1 MLANCIKNPV
11 EPLPQLEFRREIV
24 NAYLQSYGTPP
35 KGAGWSS
42 TSKSSISFNRV
53 ADYVRYDRMDHLVE
67 FISDKKK
74 GEDALGKD
82 VLRAQGL
89 CVKNVTLAFALSV
102 FRIFIVNS

>member
-35 KGAGWSS
+35 KGAGRSS

-74 GEDALGKD
+74 GEDAGEGCSSSTRTMCKKCNI
-82 VLRAQGL
+82 GL
-89 CVKNVTLAFALSV
+89 CTECFSH
-102 FRIFIVNS
+102 FHCE